1 MYNKDQESYYDHR
14 CLIVPQKDVLQID
27 IVGGGFIIGFKRWWN
42 DLFLLSYSDRRAW
55 LYFTSSRNMHL
66 ERFKQYRQYR
76 NRIHPFSKFRN
87 IWDCLMVH
95 VFILHT
101 IAFHHNTSVLFGKVF
116 HMFFYY
122 VALCVEL
129 IVIADLV
136 VNLETGIIDSQTKR
150 IILDTK
156 QGILNYCCTKLFL
169 HCGSA
174 IPLQWIMLLRYG
186 GDIECTLCKTNYF
199 VCALRIINVISL
211 YRVFESSKYWTRAR
225 APSKAMYFF
234 RFLRI
239 GVVGFTSILQLFD
252 LSDTI
257 CLITNMWTGKVNE
270 TALFNYLLAIK
281 FLVAG
286 APRNINLFCFNFGR
300 ICKSLL
306 LFSFGG
312 PRLSTYY
319 LDKMTSL
326 VAYIIA
332 NIFYMWCLLEC
343 YGLIIRR
350 KYSKDQMMIN
360 KTLALNLASYRQL
373 PNAMHHKINQFYD
386 FKMSDIRRVEVS
398 NELYAGLPSVLKRE
412 ATLHC
417 YSKRIA
423 RLPFFSGWP
432 PELMQQIVLAL
443 TQNIFLTGDIVAEP
457 WMSGDG
463 LMIVDVGEL
472 AVYSAQEHET
482 GHLIDGD
489 YFGELSLV
497 TDKEVRMS
505 YVIAI
510 TSCKVLILKKTVF
523 RILMRDHADLF
534 SRLRLQLMQKNRI
547 PEHQTV

>member
-174 IPLQWIMLLRYG
+174 IPLQWIMLL
-186 GDIECTLCKTNYF
+186 
-199 VCALRIINVISL
+199 
-211 YRVFESSKYWTRAR
+211 
-225 APSKAMYFF
+225 
-234 RFLRI
+234 
-239 GVVGFTSILQLFD
+239 
-252 LSDTI
+252 
-257 CLITNMWTGKVNE
+257 
-270 TALFNYLLAIK
+270 
-281 FLVAG
+281 
-286 APRNINLFCFNFGR
+286 
-300 ICKSLL
+300 
-306 LFSFGG
+306 
-312 PRLSTYY
+312 
-319 LDKMTSL
+319 
-326 VAYIIA
+326 
-332 NIFYMWCLLEC
+332 
-343 YGLIIRR
+343 
-350 KYSKDQMMIN
+350 
-360 KTLALNLASYRQL
+360 
-373 PNAMHHKINQFYD
+373 
-386 FKMSDIRRVEVS
+386 
-398 NELYAGLPSVLKRE
+398 
-412 ATLHC
+412 
-417 YSKRIA
+417 SKRIA